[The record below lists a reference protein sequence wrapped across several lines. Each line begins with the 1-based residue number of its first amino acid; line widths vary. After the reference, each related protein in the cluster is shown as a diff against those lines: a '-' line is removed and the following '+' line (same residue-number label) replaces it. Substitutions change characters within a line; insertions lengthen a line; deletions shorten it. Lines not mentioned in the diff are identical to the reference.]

1 MLEEDCDVLVV
12 DDQLGVRLLLSVALK
27 SRDTRFL

>member
-12 DDQLGVRLLLSVALK
+12 DDQLGVRLLLSVLTKRAGYK
-27 SRDTRFL
+27 VS